1 MVSLVAAPVKRSI
14 VAFTQM
20 TVLVSGILFLVIFST
35 ILQLACSE
43 INVPGELDVS
53 ELFVLNFGL
62 LCLHLF
68 IGGICF
74 LASCVFSDMRY
85 SIGFG
90 AGIPALMY
98 VLQMLSNVGGSADK
112 AKYFTFFSLFSP
124 DGIVAGDGSAMA
136 GVAFEKTIHDILSK
150 KSNCICKID
159 GCCN

>member
-1 MVSLVAAPVKRSI
+1 
-14 VAFTQM
+14 
-20 TVLVSGILFLVIFST
+20 
-35 ILQLACSE
+35 
-43 INVPGELDVS
+43 
-53 ELFVLNFGL
+53 
-62 LCLHLF
+62 
-68 IGGICF
+68 
-74 LASCVFSDMRY
+74 
-85 SIGFG
+85 
-90 AGIPALMY
+90 MY